1 MSFDPYI
8 HFQGNCRAAMEAY
21 RQVFGGTLSIMGY
34 DQMPDAPPETRL
46 DQPLRYREMPFIGN
60 DPPDIAS
67 FLAHYPEGIIALSPD
82 LPTRTAWLGL
92 EVADGHTYL
101 RRLGLEL
108 TELHRVNVPMPDEM
122 RPGGTKSTDRMDIVA
137 YRYRPATLPPPG

>member
-1 MSFDPYI
+1 MAS
-8 HFQGNCRAAMEAY
+8 
-21 RQVFGGTLSIMGY
+21 TLSSRAGGCAALLLLVVLLSLAIQGWTV
-34 DQMPDAPPETRL
+34 AP
-46 DQPLRYREMPFIGN
+46 
-60 DPPDIAS
+60 
-67 FLAHYPEGIIALSPD
+67 LA
-82 LPTRTAWLGL
+82 
-92 EVADGHTYL
+92 